1 MKLNYKRTFFV
12 GLAFMSIC
20 AFWQVYDNVIPL
32 ILKDTFHVRDSYI
45 GIVMAMDNVLALF
58 MLPLFGKLSDKT
70 RTKIGRRMP
79 YILGGTIL
87 ALLCLAIM
95 PAAQKQNNALLFFIG
110 LFVVV
115 SGLEDTGCLDV
126 LAGWISRISG
136 GHAAV
141 MVAII
146 LWLSAVCSAFVD
158 NIPFSA
164 TMVPVIQSMSRSQGV
179 DLSLLAWALSIG
191 TDLGGSATPIG
202 ASANVV
208 GTSVAAKNGHPVT
221 WGTYCKYCAPATVLV
236 ITIAM
241 VCLFLRYL

>member
-110 LFVVV
+110 LFIVVGGLQETGVIQIVANTLVDMTAGHMTLTILLILWV
-115 SGLEDTGCLDV
+115 S
-126 LAGWISRISG
+126 
-136 GHAAV
+136 
-141 MVAII
+141 AII
-146 LWLSAVCSAFVD
+146 SAFLD
-158 NIPFSA
+158 NIPFVA
-164 TMVPVIQSMSRSQGV
+164 TLIPLILTMESSGV
-179 DLSLLAWALSIG
+179 DVAPLWWAVSLGAC
-191 TDLGGSATPIG
+191 LGGNGTLIG

-208 GTSVAAKNGHPVT
+208 LSGISNRHGFPITFASYFKVGFPLMLLSVGI
-221 WGTYCKYCAPATVLV
+221 C
-236 ITIAM
+236 TIYM
-241 VCLFLRYL
+241 LLRYC